1 MKPDKVQDSVGK
13 LVEDYWKPSLKILS
27 DVKFLDSLINFD
39 KDNIPDKVIDKI
51 RSVYLTNVNFDPDK
65 VKTAS
70 TACEGLCRWV
80 YAISEYDK
88 VAKVVAPKKVAL
100 ARAEALYN
108 DAVMKL
114 EVKRAQLAEI
124 QVNFQK
130 KYKFSSLKVKKSFL
144 PKKKKLH
151 KHSTMNFTACPSFV
165 CNAIGKIGCPRGY
178 SEREKNRLSSHD
190 G

>member
-1 MKPDKVQDSVGK
+1 MKPDKVPDSVGK

-27 DVKFLDSLINFD
+27 DVKFLDSLVNFD

-100 ARAEALYN
+100 AKAEALYN
-108 DAVMKL
+108 DANEKL
-114 EVKRAQLAEI
+114 KVKRAQLAEI
-124 QVNFQK
+124 QVHFSLDDFFFVK
-130 KYKFSSLKVKKSFL
+130 VYKRVREERVSLCEVFLSLSLDVKT
-144 PKKKKLH
+144 P
-151 KHSTMNFTACPSFV
+151 P
-165 CNAIGKIGCPRGY
+165 AIGQ
-178 SEREKNRLSSHD
+178 
-190 G
+190 